1 MRRARI
7 KICRVARTW
16 IAGTRLMQ
24 ELECGHRLGGR
35 CTSWGRIATKRPCRP
50 CTEVRIREVGEATE
64 AERELELE
72 RVYRELGFRR

>member
-1 MRRARI
+1 MRARI

-16 IAGTRLMQ
+16 IQGTRLLQ

-50 CTEVRIREVGEATE
+50 CTEVRIADARDRAKAQHA
-64 AERELELE
+64 AELD
-72 RVYRELGFRR
+72 RVFGELGLQR

>member
-1 MRRARI
+1 MRIRI

-16 IAGTRLMQ
+16 IQGTRLMQ

-50 CTEVRIREVGEATE
+50 CTKARIDDARDRSFEQHEVEIDRVFGEIG
-64 AERELELE
+64 L
-72 RVYRELGFRR
+72 RR